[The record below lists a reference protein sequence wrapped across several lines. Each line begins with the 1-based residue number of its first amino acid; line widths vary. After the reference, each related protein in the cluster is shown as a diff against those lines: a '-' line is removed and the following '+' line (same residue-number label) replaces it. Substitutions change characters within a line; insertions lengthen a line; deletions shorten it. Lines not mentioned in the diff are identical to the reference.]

1 MADKIFLALLE
12 TSAAH
17 ANRSREGFQRLNLTD
32 GQPKIL
38 YNLAKGDGC
47 IQKELAERCRIK
59 PSTLTVML
67 ARLEE
72 QGYIY
77 RESLLVSGGKHACR
91 VLLTKK
97 GWDIVK
103 KITDLIDSLEERTL
117 RGFTETEKRQLLDLL
132 GRAADNLNRE

>member
-17 ANRSREGFQRLNLTD
+17 ANRSREGFQKLDLTD

-47 IQKELAERCRIK
+47 IQKELAERCKIK

-67 ARLEE
+67 AKLEE
-72 QGYIY
+72 RGFIY
-77 RESLLVSGGKHACR
+77 RKSLLVSGSKHACQ
-91 VLLTKK
+91 VLLTEK
-97 GWDIVK
+97 GRDMVK
-103 KITDLIDSLEERTL
+103 KITDLVDSLEERTL
-117 RGFTETEKRQLLDLL
+117 RGFTDTEKRQLLDLL
-132 GRAADNLNRE
+132 GRAADNLNGN